1 MQFPLYVFM
10 YKIESSLPNHYI
22 KDTDKILLIRRGSSH
37 YQRLPQQ
44 PLQHVTSAMQC
55 AAIMSRL
62 VMALGADIAFND
74 ITIKMKNKEPHC
86 KYGCAFS
93 GM

>member
-1 MQFPLYVFM
+1 
-10 YKIESSLPNHYI
+10 
-22 KDTDKILLIRRGSSH
+22 
-37 YQRLPQQ
+37 
-44 PLQHVTSAMQC
+44 
-55 AAIMSRL
+55 
-62 VMALGADIAFND
+62 MALEADIAFND